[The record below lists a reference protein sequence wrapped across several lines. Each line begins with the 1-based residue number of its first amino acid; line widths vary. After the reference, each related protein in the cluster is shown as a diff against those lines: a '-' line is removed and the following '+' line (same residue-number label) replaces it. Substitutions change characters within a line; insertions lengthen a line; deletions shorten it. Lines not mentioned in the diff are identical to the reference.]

1 MCILVIQ
8 ASECIWKQ
16 LYTLPIEANS
26 TQKIV
31 NILEDYEYVV
41 TLKKVTR
48 MILQEKAKTLPYR
61 KGTFFL

>member
-41 TLKKVTR
+41 TLKKATR
-48 MILQEKAKTLPYR
+48 MILQEKEKTLPYR
-61 KGTFFL
+61 KGIFFL

>member
-16 LYTLPIEANS
+16 LYTLPIETNS

-41 TLKKVTR
+41 TLKKATR
-48 MILQEKAKTLPYR
+48 MILQEKEKTLPYR